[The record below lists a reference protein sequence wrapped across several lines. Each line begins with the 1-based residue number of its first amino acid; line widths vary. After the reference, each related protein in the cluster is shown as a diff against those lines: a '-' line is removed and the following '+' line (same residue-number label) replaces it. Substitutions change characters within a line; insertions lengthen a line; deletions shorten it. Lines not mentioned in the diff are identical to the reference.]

1 MAQDYAA
8 LAASLGGAAVESEQ
22 QDYASLAA
30 SFGGKP
36 VASVDP
42 IEPATSHSIPSEIRS
57 LDDLRRH
64 PGFQQM
70 KASSDER
77 MQNMPA
83 AAAMTAAFLSGGASL
98 PLQAIAAGGGGYLGA
113 RGMGQSREDAAMT
126 GGVQGALQ
134 AVGAGAPRLLTG
146 LGRRMYQG
154 ALKPTK
160 AILSRMPN
168 ASRLTDTEKAA
179 QLADVGLREGINV
192 SRRGLTKA
200 GETIGGL
207 NDEIASALQS
217 STATVPRQRVI
228 RRLVDPVQR
237 FRDQVTPLDDLRHI
251 AQTGREFRAVTRPD
265 IPVQQAQRMKQG
277 TYRALAGKF
286 GGEVKSASAEAQK
299 ALARGLKEEIA
310 DAVPGVGALNARESQ
325 LLTLKSALEDAVRR
339 TGNRDLVGLTDV
351 VAAGTNPGLLAAT
364 LAMRAPV
371 QSGLARVA
379 HRTGETLSP
388 DALVTALRALLAARP
403 SADERGGVP

>member
-1 MAQDYAA
+1 MADQQDWFAAVDATADQVPTSESDWFASVDALEPASSHGDEREWPERLHAATAQMVRDHLPAIGAGVAALGSGGAAIPAMA
-8 LAASLGGAAVESEQ
+8 LAALGGSAGRIGQVALDRVEGTPTPEGAALVG
-22 QDYASLAA
+22 D
-30 SFGGKP
+30 
-36 VASVDP
+36 VAQ
-42 IEPATSHSIPSEIRS
+42 T
-57 LDDLRRH
+57 
-64 PGFQQM
+64 
-70 KASSDER
+70 
-77 MQNMPA
+77 
-83 AAAMTAAFLSGGASL
+83 GA
-98 PLQAIAAGGGGYLGA
+98 
-113 RGMGQSREDAAMT
+113 
-126 GGVQGALQ
+126 VQGALQ
-134 AVGAGAPRLLTG
+134 GVGAGAPRLLTG

-168 ASRLTDTEKAA
+168 ASTLTDTAKAA

-192 SRRGLTKA
+192 SRSGLSKA
-200 GETIGGL
+200 GETITGL

-251 AQTGREFRAVTRPD
+251 ARTGREFRAVTRPE

-310 DAVPGVGALNARESQ
+310 EAVPGVGALNARESQ
-325 LLTLKSALEDAVRR
+325 LLTLRSALEDAVRR
-339 TGNRDLVGLTDV
+339 TGNRDLFGLTDV

-379 HRTGETLSP
+379 HRTGEVLSP

-403 SADERGGVP
+403 SADERGGAP